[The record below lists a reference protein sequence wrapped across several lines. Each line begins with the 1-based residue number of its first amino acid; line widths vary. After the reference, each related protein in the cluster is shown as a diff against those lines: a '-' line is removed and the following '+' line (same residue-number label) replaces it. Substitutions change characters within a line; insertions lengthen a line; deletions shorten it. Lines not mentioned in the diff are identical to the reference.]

1 MNNRPQ
7 TPLVLQVVHSIDI
20 ICTLNAC
27 GRITLRMNTFFSYIK
42 YKFTLQGKN
51 YFLIP
56 LDSMVVQYEVPVLLI
71 SLLTFFS
78 VVELVVFPSDN
89 VSLITKDLQSVANL
103 PSKPLLSF
111 LFHPFY
117 KKISIENFK
126 FHMIVII
133 QNQ

>member
-1 MNNRPQ
+1 
-7 TPLVLQVVHSIDI
+7 
-20 ICTLNAC
+20 
-27 GRITLRMNTFFSYIK
+27 
-42 YKFTLQGKN
+42 
-51 YFLIP
+51 
-56 LDSMVVQYEVPVLLI
+56 MVVQYEVPVLLI
-71 SLLTFFS
+71 SLLTYFS
-78 VVELVVFPSDN
+78 VVELVVFPSEN